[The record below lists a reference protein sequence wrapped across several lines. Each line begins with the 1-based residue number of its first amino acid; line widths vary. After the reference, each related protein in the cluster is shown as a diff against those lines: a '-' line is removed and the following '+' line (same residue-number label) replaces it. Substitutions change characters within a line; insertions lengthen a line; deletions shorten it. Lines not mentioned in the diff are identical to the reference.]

1 MLTHNRED
9 DEEDVSEDESNVSE
23 EEIEESA
30 EEDEEE
36 EAQSGQPYMTLLK
49 SFQSTQKAKKRKLD
63 HQPEEEGPN
72 KATKTEDDD
81 NSDGED
87 DEEVKE
93 DVDAVDEPEEDPQDA
108 PLEDLFDEDDDL
120 DDSDP
125 FETHFAAPEEST
137 FQTRIKA
144 IQANKWRTDRIAQNS
159 NRIYYNTPQTD
170 DLAERKL
177 PHAISG
183 VADLKL
189 KQRLAESM
197 AKHTEF
203 DETEKTVAPLLF
215 NYQDMLYCNRTVAS
229 SESIRRMACLHA
241 LNHVFK

>member
-1 MLTHNRED
+1 M
-9 DEEDVSEDESNVSE
+9 S
-23 EEIEESA
+23 
-30 EEDEEE
+30 
-36 EAQSGQPYMTLLK
+36 LLK
-49 SFQSTQKAKKRKLD
+49 SFQSATKSKKRKLE
-63 HQPEEEGPN
+63 QTEEDGPN

-81 NSDGED
+81 NSDYED
-87 DEEVKE
+87 DEEEVKE

-120 DDSDP
+120 DNSDP
-125 FETHFAAPEEST
+125 FETHFAAPDEAT
-137 FQTRIKA
+137 FQARIKA
-144 IQANKWRTDRIAQNS
+144 VQANKWRTDRIAQSS

-170 DLAERKL
+170 DLTERKL
-177 PHAISG
+177 PHSVSG

-189 KQRLAESM
+189 KKKLAESM

-203 DETEKTVAPLLF
+203 DETEKAVAPLLF

-229 SESIRRMACLHA
+229 SASIRRMACLHA